1 MNYKGINCLKR
12 HKREVLQQQQQAQQ
26 GTTRK
31 IRKNDADKVLQKLK
45 TKLSICQQKPTN
57 N

>member
-12 HKREVLQQQQQAQQ
+12 HKREVLQQQQQSQQ
-26 GTTRK
+26 GATRE